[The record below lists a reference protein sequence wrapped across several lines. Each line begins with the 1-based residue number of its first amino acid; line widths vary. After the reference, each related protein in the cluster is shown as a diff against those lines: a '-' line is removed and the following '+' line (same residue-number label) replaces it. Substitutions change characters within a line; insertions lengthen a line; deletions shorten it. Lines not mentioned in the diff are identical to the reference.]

1 VDSEASIM
9 KKALL
14 FAGLLLALTASVA
27 MAAGVSVSWKNF
39 CWGED
44 GSSNLL
50 TWACNTNSN
59 VNIRMTCSFKTPAGA
74 PDFNGV
80 GVFMEGM
87 TAAAVVPDWWK
98 LGAVETGDCRA
109 NLITLSADGSVLANA
124 GADICFDPWQG
135 LGAGGIGLYSWDGNQ
150 MHVNAAYAVADGV
163 ELLPEVEY
171 FAVQFRVAATKTV
184 NACTGCL
191 IPAIW
196 GLKKIDWTTP
206 ASVNTLDEAY
216 AGGNQCLWWQDL
228 SLACQKPVPAR
239 NTTWGQVK
247 SLYR

>member
-1 VDSEASIM
+1 M

-44 GSSNLL
+44 GSSSNL
-50 TWACNTNSN
+50 TWLCNTNSN
-59 VNIRMTCSFKTPAGA
+59 VNIRMTCSYKVDTAI
-74 PDFNGV
+74 PDFAAV
-80 GVFMEGM
+80 GVYMEGM
-87 TAAAVVPDWWK
+87 TEAAAVPDWWK
-98 LGAVETGDCRA
+98 LGAAETGDCRA
-109 NLITLSADGSVLANA
+109 NLITLSADGTVLANA

-135 LGAGGIGLYSWDGNQ
+135 LGGGGIGLYSWDGNR
-150 MHVNAAYAVADGV
+150 MHVNAAYAVPDAVALEPG
-163 ELLPEVEY
+163 LEY

-184 NACTGCL
+184 NSCTGCL
-191 IPAIW
+191 VPAIW
-196 GLKKIDWTTP
+196 GLTKI
-206 ASVNTLDEAY
+206 SVEAFSGMY
-216 AGGNQCLWWQDL
+216 PQDVAYEGGNQCLTWQSSVL
-228 SLACQKPVPAR
+228 PCGAPVPAR

>member
-1 VDSEASIM
+1 M

-44 GSSNLL
+44 GSSTNL

-59 VNIRMTCSFKTPAGA
+59 VNIRMTTSFKLDAPMPA
-74 PDFNGV
+74 FVGV
-80 GVFMEGM
+80 GVYMEGM
-87 TAAAVVPDWWK
+87 VEAATVPDWWEM
-98 LGAVETGDCRA
+98 GADPTDCRTG
-109 NLITLSADGSVLANA
+109 LMSVSADGSVLANG
-124 GADICFDPWQG
+124 GADICFDPWAGVGGGGGG
-135 LGAGGIGLYSWDGNQ
+135 LGLYSYDGNR
-150 MHVNAAYAVADGV
+150 MHVNAAWASAT
-163 ELLPEVEY
+163 EIPLEANVEY
-171 FAVQFRVAATKTV
+171 FAIQYRVSGLKTF
-184 NACTGCL
+184 NSCTGCL

-196 GLKKIDWTTP
+196 GLKQITVADPVIEIYLKD
-206 ASVNTLDEAY
+206 AY
-216 AGGNQCLWWQDL
+216 VGGNQCITWQTSTLPCGD
-228 SLACQKPVPAR
+228 PVPAR